1 MRTRSHVDQKLG
13 KRITQKYLMA
23 YNFGRLNPVININS
37 WVIGF
42 ANHNHQI
49 KHKTD
54 NNQEQLLS
62 KKKLRT

>member
-1 MRTRSHVDQKLG
+1 
-13 KRITQKYLMA
+13 MA

-37 WVIGF
+37 WVIRF